1 MRSHLRMKKSIEKK
15 ERKQASHKTAYNI
28 RKYHLERYK
37 RTEIQSKKIFFD
49 EQLPQAMHCPREAK
63 QVKSCSCFLKST
75 QFRKK
80 YPLSDG

>member
-1 MRSHLRMKKSIEKK
+1 MRSHLRKKKSIENK

-28 RKYHLERYK
+28 RKYHSERYK
-37 RTEIQSKKIFFD
+37 RTEIQSKIFFD

-75 QFRKK
+75 QFGKK
-80 YPLSDG
+80 YLLSEG